1 MYLIEIKIHQDQVPE
16 NQATQLLDQH
26 RQWLSKQA
34 TFGHFLLVGPFKD
47 RAMAGLVIAQVA
59 NKQELLKI
67 IQQDAYYP
75 DLATYEIQEFQANSI
90 AENFADY
97 QGK

>member
-1 MYLIEIKIHQDQVPE
+1 M
-16 NQATQLLDQH
+16 T
-26 RQWLSKQA
+26 
-34 TFGHFLLVGPFKD
+34 
-47 RAMAGLVIAQVA
+47 GLVIAQVA
-59 NKQELLKI
+59 DKQELLKI

-90 AENFADY
+90 AENFAEY